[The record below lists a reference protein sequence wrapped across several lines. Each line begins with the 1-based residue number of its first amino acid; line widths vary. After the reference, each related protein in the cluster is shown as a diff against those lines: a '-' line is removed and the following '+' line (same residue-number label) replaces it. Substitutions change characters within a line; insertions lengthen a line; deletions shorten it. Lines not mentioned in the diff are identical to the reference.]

1 MVREI
6 DYMTERTINILEG
19 IGVGMRILSFTALS
33 IMGKSTPFLAL
44 WLINT
49 VDAILLTYCAVVRK
63 NKSYIILN
71 VFWIMVGLIGIYNSL

>member
-1 MVREI
+1 
-6 DYMTERTINILEG
+6 MTNKTINILEG

-44 WLINT
+44 WIFNT
-49 VDAILLTYCAVVRK
+49 FDAIILTYCAVVRE

-71 VFWIMVGLIGIYNSL
+71 LFWILVGFIGIYNSIK

>member
-1 MVREI
+1 MNN
-6 DYMTERTINILEG
+6 RTLNILEG

-49 VDAILLTYCAVVRK
+49 FDAILLTYCAIVRK
-63 NKSYIILN
+63 NNSYIVLN
-71 VFWIMVGLIGIYNSL
+71 LFWILVGLIGIYNSMK